1 MDLSNVAQTGRLA
14 AAPGF
19 QEFDDSVP
27 FISSRQ
33 ATADHPTAPARGP
46 SPNSVKLPADLR
58 SPEDGVVPATNVEF
72 STPKPEAQ
80 ASAEPVVPTEEE
92 VAEALYSD
100 HPGHRRL
107 PIFREICPE

>member
-33 ATADHPTAPARGP
+33 ATADHPTAAARGP

-58 SPEDGVVPATNVEF
+58 LPEDGVVPATNVEF